1 MNCRII
7 ISLSRGSYGRAIRV
21 HFFVQS
27 YVLIS
32 ESYHTKPYILRDYGS
47 NTCCYNNDGLFG
59 HNCIGW
65 IRQYKIQSEKHEI
78 Q

>member
-1 MNCRII
+1 
-7 ISLSRGSYGRAIRV
+7 LSHYHFVVARFVWSRDSGS
-21 HFFVQS
+21 FFVQS

-32 ESYHTKPYILRDYGS
+32 ESYHIKPYILRDYGS